1 MFCLYL
7 YINLLNNKTQAYLY
21 KKEHIYTK
29 NIAKK
34 QTKICIETHILC
46 KIL

>member
-21 KKEHIYTK
+21 KKEHRYPKTGNRMVID
-29 NIAKK
+29 
-34 QTKICIETHILC
+34 
-46 KIL
+46 